1 MRSTFPLPLIT
12 WHMLSPVCSA
22 GVEGCVDL
30 ATSGTRA
37 EILRCLLKLRRLV
50 EERRSA
56 VLELQ
61 LEEELGER

>member
-1 MRSTFPLPLIT
+1 
-12 WHMLSPVCSA
+12 MLSPVCSA

-30 ATSGTRA
+30 ATSGHRA

-61 LEEELGER
+61 LQEELGER